1 MSLSKPRLQFKT
13 LTLVAKVVVISVVD
27 KGLKKK
33 CDIAKEFGIAPN
45 TQSTFKKNKGK
56 ILNNT

>member
-1 MSLSKPRLQFKT
+1 MSLSKPRFQYKT
-13 LTLVAKVVVISVVD
+13 LTLVAKVVVD

-45 TQSTFKKNKGK
+45 KLSKF
-56 ILNNT
+56 